1 MNREKALG
9 IGAETPVYPDDITVQ
24 YINLKLASMG
34 CPTVEQ
40 TEGSKFHEIAG
51 ALLAHH
57 RQRERLLSKYLCP
70 ADWRIQK
77 WLDEY
82 LYSVSASTQSY
93 KKAPIRWLDDRI
105 YPVSSAI
112 RLPARTFVLDRHG
125 LARAL
130 SLPAGGDEFHSKIV
144 SSYRIRQGIL
154 HNPAKDRRTTKGV
167 FHIAEGGLPIPADKL
182 PVPLPVF
189 ANLLRRALNPP
200 EELLRLPFTADQDEQ
215 ARCFVSL
222 LLRPLVCP
230 EIPDVMPEKRMEI
243 RFFAPGNLVSNL
255 DFVESIFGNA
265 GDPYL
270 PENDA
275 GLDADHWTGHTGC
288 VILAPHL
295 TTVTKKDAGL
305 PPHTEAGEALQK
317 AGLCWEQP
325 DELYN
330 NGQAF
335 KLCARD
341 EKGVMVTLIADN
353 YFGYCKKEVKT
364 QISYSANLFG
374 LAEEEH
380 AGGTMAFPSYDL
392 GEDFSGHLHVQR
404 SGHSFEEVIQ
414 NYRNLMDIDQRGFG
428 VDKKFKDILYVPED
442 VEFDLQRQSVS
453 WLREEGR
460 QQLQLMPGVTY
471 IRPSGYKVEMVKPSG
486 NRSWRL
492 VGTVSEGIVCHKPC
506 TVSGGGKSEIS
517 KPLTDAVLYGPV
529 FVADIKEDFDM
540 VAELIHDDYSK
551 RFRDPKKQ
559 DGRPILSFERSLGSV
574 IKLLTPSNHDYTD
587 RYNKWLESIP
597 QHVKELV
604 FVVKRYYKEDWKE
617 DWRSHFT
624 VDIING
630 KPGNE
635 LKCGNRKL
643 VTTYLR
649 VGFAADGLWRTFGLR
664 KDFQPAVKSSLEDD
678 ITASVVFA
686 ARHLKFA
693 KPEHKGVSVKI
704 VRNCENRFF
713 QRPDDAIHRGYDKQ
727 TEADLAK
734 GGNFLSNFEPL
745 TQQDARGI
753 VEDSIGFAQ
762 YTEPMQRLIRAA
774 SESSKP
780 LFLVS
785 SAHPRMV
792 GGKPSKNPR
801 YLQLR
806 PDLLS
811 KRANYIAE
819 IGMRFQR
826 RIPLSEPVTTVVDSV
841 VPGRRNNP
849 PDRVVS
855 IRALAVYNPI
865 HYMALPEYL
874 IEVICSM
881 TGKSPSTTGAGSE
894 GALTKGPFNALP
906 PVIDLNTMVVS
917 AALTGTDAFLTSAGV
932 VGPNARVDHDI
943 SLLIPEIWCRMSAAE
958 RDPRFLIREGYLT
971 RCEDIEFEG
980 RQLPFSLLGYRIT
993 RRFATT
999 FFGRIFSHP
1008 DAVFTD
1014 EILRPETQDM
1024 KIFAEGLD
1032 NVVATQKRVAQRYFD
1047 DGSEAFAC
1055 PPLRAV
1061 LHIMKDGHYEGKRLE
1076 DAEIRRLFESKTIR
1090 ASDWYQRRLRS
1101 KQAHD
1106 EALWKSHIAYLREFL
1121 GKANHADV
1129 AERLA
1134 IRSRCA
1140 AARAHLEFVSS
1151 GKYLEHLDGTVGRE
1165 EIHRFVDS
1173 AGLV

>member
-1 MNREKALG
+1 MMNQELALG
-9 IGAETPVYPDDITVQ
+9 IGVEMPVYPADLTVQ
-24 YINLKLASMG
+24 YINLKLALMG
-34 CPTVEQ
+34 CPTVDFGG
-40 TEGSKFHEIAG
+40 GSKFHEIAG
-51 ALLAHH
+51 TLLDHQ
-57 RQRERLLSKYLCP
+57 RQRERQLGNYLCA
-70 ADWRIQK
+70 ADWRIQQ

-82 LYSVSASTQSY
+82 
-93 KKAPIRWLDDRI
+93 I
-105 YPVSSAI
+105 YPVSAPI
-112 RLPARTFVLDRHG
+112 RLPAQTFVLDRHG

-130 SLPAGGDEFHSKIV
+130 SLPVGRDEFHSEII
-144 SSYRIRQGIL
+144 SSYRIRQGVL

-182 PVPLPVF
+182 RVPLKVF
-189 ANLLRRALNPP
+189 ANLLQRALDPP
-200 EELLRLPFTADQDEQ
+200 DDLLNLPFTDAQADK

-222 LLRPLVCP
+222 HLWPLVCP
-230 EIPDVMPEKRMEI
+230 EIPGIMPEKRMEI
-243 RFFAPGNLVSNL
+243 RFFAPGTLVSNL

-265 GDPYL
+265 GDPFL

-275 GLDADHWTGHTGC
+275 GLAADHWTGHSGC

-295 TTVTKKDAGL
+295 TAMTKKEAGL
-305 PPHTEAGEALQK
+305 PPRSEAGEALKK
-317 AGLCWEQP
+317 AGLCWDDP

-330 NGQAF
+330 EGRAF

-380 AGGTMAFPSYDL
+380 AGGTLAFPSYDL

-404 SGHSFEEVIQ
+404 SGHSFQEVSE
-414 NYRNLMDIDQRGFG
+414 NYAELMEIDPRGFG
-428 VDKKFKDILYVPED
+428 VDKKFGDIIYVPED
-442 VEFDLQRQSVS
+442 VEFDLHRQLVS
-453 WLREEGR
+453 WVRDGERRELKLLPGR
-460 QQLQLMPGVTY
+460 TY

-492 VGTVSEGIVCHKPC
+492 VGTVSEGTVCHKPC

-517 KPLTDAVLYGPV
+517 KPSTDAVLHGPV
-529 FVADIKEDFDM
+529 FVADIREDFDK
-540 VAELIHDDYSK
+540 VSELMERDYSK
-551 RFRDPKKQ
+551 RFRDPSKS
-559 DGRPILSFERSLGSV
+559 DHRRILSFERSLGSV
-574 IKLLTPSNHDYTD
+574 IKLLTPSNRDYTD
-587 RYNKWLESIP
+587 EYNQWLESIP

-604 FVVKRYYKEDWKE
+604 FVVKRYYREEWRE

-635 LKCGNRKL
+635 LKCDNRKL
-643 VTTYLR
+643 VTAYLR

-678 ITASVVFA
+678 ITASVVFSS
-686 ARHLKFA
+686 RCLNFVKS
-693 KPEHKGVSVKI
+693 EHKDVSVRI

-727 TEADLAK
+727 TEAAMAK
-734 GGNFLSNFEPL
+734 SGNFVSNFEPL
-745 TQQDARGI
+745 EQQDARSI
-753 VEDSIGFAQ
+753 LEDSIGFAQ
-762 YTEPMQRLIRAA
+762 YTGPMQKLVQAA
-774 SESSKP
+774 SEDSTP
-780 LFLVS
+780 AYFVS
-785 SAHPRMV
+785 SAHPRIV
-792 GGKPSKNPR
+792 DGKPSKNPR

-811 KRANYIAE
+811 ARENHIAE
-819 IGMRFQR
+819 VGMRFQR
-826 RIPLSEPVTTVVDSV
+826 RIPMGEAVTIVVDSV

-849 PDRVVS
+849 PDKAAG

-865 HYMALPEYL
+865 HYMELPEYL

-906 PVIDLNTMVVS
+906 PVVDLNATIVS
-917 AALTGTDAFLTSAGV
+917 AALTGADAFLTSAGV
-932 VGPNARVDHDI
+932 VGPKARVDHDI
-943 SLLIPEIWCRMSAAE
+943 SLLIPEVWCRMSAAE
-958 RDPRFLIREGYLT
+958 RDPEFLIREGYLAP
-971 RCEDIEFEG
+971 CEDMEYEG
-980 RQLPFSLLGYRIT
+980 RMLPFSLLGYRIT
-993 RRFATT
+993 RRFVAT

-1008 DAVFTD
+1008 HAVFPD

-1024 KIFAEGLD
+1024 AVFAEGLD
-1032 NVVATQKRVAQRYFD
+1032 NVIATQRRVAQHYFD
-1047 DGSEAFAC
+1047 DGSVVYAC

-1061 LHIMKDGHYEGKRLE
+1061 LHIMKDGHFEGKNLH
-1076 DAEIRRLFESKTIR
+1076 DPEIRRLFDVKTIR
-1090 ASDWYQRRLRS
+1090 ESDWYRRRLQS

-1106 EALWKSHIAYLREFL
+1106 MALGQRHVAYLKEFL
-1121 GKANHADV
+1121 NKENYADV
-1129 AERLA
+1129 AERLS

-1140 AARAHLEFVSS
+1140 AAESHLEFVSS
-1151 GKYLEHLDGTVGRE
+1151 PEYLNQLEGTVGRE
-1165 EIHRFVDS
+1165 EIDRFLES
-1173 AGLV
+1173 

>member
-1 MNREKALG
+1 MNREKTLG
-9 IGAETPVYPDDITVQ
+9 VGAETPVYPDDITVE
-24 YINLKLASMG
+24 YVNLKLASMG

-40 TEGSKFHEIAG
+40 AGSKFHEIAG

-82 LYSVSASTQSY
+82 LYTVSTEGQQY
-93 KKAPIRWLDDRI
+93 EKTPIRWSEDHVFPI
-105 YPVSSAI
+105 SSPI
-112 RLPARTFVLDRHG
+112 RLPAQTFVLDRHG
-125 LARAL
+125 VARAL
-130 SLPAGGDEFHSKIV
+130 SLPVNGDEFHSKIIH
-144 SSYRIRQGIL
+144 SYRIRQGVL

-182 PVPLPVF
+182 ATPLPVF
-189 ANLLRRALNPP
+189 ANLLRRALDPP
-200 EELLRLPFTADQDEQ
+200 EELTQLPFTAEQ
-215 ARCFVSL
+215 KEKARCFVSL

-230 EIPDVMPEKRMEI
+230 EIPGVMPEKRMEI

-275 GLDADHWTGHTGC
+275 GLDTDHWTGHTGC

-295 TTVTKKDAGL
+295 TSVTKKEAGL
-305 PPHTEAGEALQK
+305 PPRSKAGKAMKE
-317 AGLCWEQP
+317 AGLCWEHP

-364 QISYSANLFG
+364 QISYSASLFG

-380 AGGTMAFPSYDL
+380 AGGAIAFPSYDL

-404 SGHSFEEVIQ
+404 SGHSFEEVAQ
-414 NYRNLMDIDQRGFG
+414 NYQSLMDMDPRGFG
-428 VDKKFKDILYVPED
+428 VDKKFQNVLYVPED
-442 VEFDLQRQSVS
+442 VEFDLHRQSVS
-453 WLREEGR
+453 WLQRGER
-460 QQLQLMPGVTY
+460 QEIKLLPGVTY

-529 FVADIKEDFDM
+529 FVADIKKDFDL
-540 VAELIHDDYSK
+540 VAELLNRDYSS
-551 RFRDPKKQ
+551 RFRDPQKK
-559 DGRPILSFERSLGSV
+559 DLRSILSFERSLGSV
-574 IKLLTPSNHDYTD
+574 IKLLTPSNRDYAD
-587 RYNKWLESIP
+587 HYNKWLHSIP

-604 FVVKRYYKEDWKE
+604 FVVKRYYREDWKE

-630 KPGNE
+630 RPGNE
-635 LKCGNRKL
+635 LKCDNRKL

-649 VGFAADGLWRTFGLR
+649 VGFAAAGLWRIFGLR

-678 ITASVVFA
+678 ITASVIFA
-686 ARHLKFA
+686 SRHLDST
-693 KPEHKGVSVKI
+693 KPEHRGISVKI
-704 VRNCENRFF
+704 VQNCENRFF
-713 QRPDDAIHRGYDKQ
+713 QRPDDVIHRGYDKQ
-727 TEADLAK
+727 TESDLAK

-745 TQQDARGI
+745 TQQDAQSI
-753 VEDSIGFAQ
+753 MEDSIGFAQ
-762 YTEPMQRLIRAA
+762 YIQPMRDLIRTA
-774 SESSKP
+774 SEGSKP
-780 LFLVS
+780 SFFVS
-785 SAHPRMV
+785 SAHPRIV
-792 GGKPSKNPR
+792 NGKPSKNPR

-811 KRANYIAE
+811 ERQNHIAE

-826 RIPLSEPVTTVVDSV
+826 RIPPGNPVTTAVDSV

-849 PDRVVS
+849 PDQAAG

-865 HYMALPEYL
+865 HYMELPEYL

-917 AALTGTDAFLTSAGV
+917 AALTRANAFLTSAGV
-932 VGPNARVDHDI
+932 VGPNAQVDHDI
-943 SLLIPEIWCRMSAAE
+943 SLLIPELWCRMSSAE
-958 RDPRFLIREGYLT
+958 RNPQFLIREGYLSK
-971 RCEDIEFEG
+971 CEDIEFQG
-980 RQLPFSLLGYRIT
+980 RNLPFSLLGYRIT
-993 RRFATT
+993 RRFAAT
-999 FFGRIFSHP
+999 FLGRIFSHP
-1008 DAVFTD
+1008 DVVFTD
-1014 EILRPETQDM
+1014 EILRPETQD
-1024 KIFAEGLD
+1024 IEVFAEGID

-1047 DGSEAFAC
+1047 DGSIAFAC

-1061 LHIMKDGHYEGKRLE
+1061 LHVMKDGHFEGKRL
-1076 DAEIRRLFESKTIR
+1076 DNPQIRRLFDGKIIR
-1090 ASDWYQRRLRS
+1090 DSDWYQRRLQS
-1101 KQAHD
+1101 KQSHD
-1106 EALWKSHIAYLREFL
+1106 IALWKSHVAYLRDFL
-1121 GKANHADV
+1121 GKSSHADV
-1129 AERLA
+1129 ADRLA
-1134 IRSRCA
+1134 IRSHCDTA
-1140 AARAHLEFVSS
+1140 EAQLKFVSS
-1151 GKYLEHLDGTVGRE
+1151 NKYIEQLNGTVGRE

-1173 AGLV
+1173 AGQL